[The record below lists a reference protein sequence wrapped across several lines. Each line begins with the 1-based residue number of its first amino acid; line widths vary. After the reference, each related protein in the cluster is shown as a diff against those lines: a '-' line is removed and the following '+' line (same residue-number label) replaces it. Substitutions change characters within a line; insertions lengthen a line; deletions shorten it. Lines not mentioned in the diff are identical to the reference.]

1 MTWKIALAFSLGVF
15 AGYFRIF
22 PGLSLSRAELL
33 LTLALVFLV
42 FGIGVEIASNR
53 SALALIKKMGWR
65 SLLLPALS
73 IGGTITFSASAGIFL
88 NISPLVSTA
97 VGCGFGWYS
106 LSGILLAPLLG
117 ASVGVIAFLSN
128 IFREI
133 LTFLGAEAVYR
144 RLGSW
149 PAVAMGGAT
158 SMDTTLPLLS
168 SVSAGKLD
176 ALAMISGVIHSLAVP
191 VLVPF
196 FANLVR

>member
-1 MTWKIALAFSLGVF
+1 MTWKIALAFSLGVA
-15 AGYFRIF
+15 AGYFRALPGIF
-22 PGLSLSRAELL
+22 VEKAELL

-42 FGIGVEIASNR
+42 FGIGVEIAGNR
-53 SALALIKKMGWR
+53 SALSLIKKMGWR

-73 IGGTITFSASAGIFL
+73 MGGTVAFSALAGIFL
-88 NISPLVSTA
+88 NMSPLVSAA

-106 LSGILLAPLLG
+106 LSGILLTPVFG

-133 LTFLGAEAVYR
+133 LTFLGGEVVYQ
-144 RLGSW
+144 RLGGW

-168 SVSAGKLD
+168 SISKGRLD
-176 ALAMISGVIHSLAVP
+176 ALAMMSGVIHSLAVP